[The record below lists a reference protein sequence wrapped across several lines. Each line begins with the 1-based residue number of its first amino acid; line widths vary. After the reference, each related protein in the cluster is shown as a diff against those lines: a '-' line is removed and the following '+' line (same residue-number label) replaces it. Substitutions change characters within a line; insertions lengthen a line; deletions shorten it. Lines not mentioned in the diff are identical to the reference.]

1 MCTAQIVEQGHI
13 YQYYVYVSVGMIN
26 HSSIKL
32 KPYKLCLSIDLV
44 SKFHKNGKHPG
55 ELAAVGYSPLKAQT
69 GKGRVTSPT
78 THDEQRKFT
87 TISSD
92 IFEISLNVIKLVFVR
107 IEMSMVGS
115 WRRSIPTLLL
125 DL

>member
-1 MCTAQIVEQGHI
+1 MCTTVQIVEQGHI
-13 YQYYVYVSVGMIN
+13 YQYVSVGMIN

-32 KPYKLCLSIDLV
+32 KPYKLCLLIDLV

-78 THDEQRKFT
+78 THDEKRKF